1 MMVMYSKSLIKKGET
16 CSKAYMI
23 YCLKLTFLEMDILTN
38 NFYLLLYLKA
48 TTSYQWCTAGK
59 ILKWFFLIFA
69 GMSKVQKDI
78 SCRILFCAVFFSD
91 QVEKKIIYMVLA
103 SWG

>member
-1 MMVMYSKSLIKKGET
+1 M
-16 CSKAYMI
+16 
-23 YCLKLTFLEMDILTN
+23 EMDILTN

-78 SCRILFCAVFFSD
+78 SSRILFCAVFFFGSGW
-91 QVEKKIIYMVLA
+91 KKNYLYGSGLLGLECSITYDAA
-103 SWG
+103 SVQNISH